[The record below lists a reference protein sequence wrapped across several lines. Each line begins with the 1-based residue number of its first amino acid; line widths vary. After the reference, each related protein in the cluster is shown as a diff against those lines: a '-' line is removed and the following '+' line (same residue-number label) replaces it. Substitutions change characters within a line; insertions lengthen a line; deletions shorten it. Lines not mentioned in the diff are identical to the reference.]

1 MAISRKS
8 WPKFFERIK
17 KGQKKIEVR
26 IADTPL
32 TKSFDMM
39 LEEWDPKRHEYT
51 GRKVAVRA
59 KPLAVCDVL
68 SFYTLRE
75 LMTHPLVI
83 LEYSNPR
90 EIKKGK
96 KK

>member
-1 MAISRKS
+1 MAIARKS

-17 KGQKKIEVR
+17 RGQRRIEVR

-32 TKSFDMM
+32 TRSFDMV
-39 LEEWDPKRHEYT
+39 LEEWDPKTHEYT
-51 GRKVAVRA
+51 GRKLNVRA

-75 LMTHPLVI
+75 LMTHPLVV
-83 LEYSNPR
+83 LEYSTKNP
-90 EIKKGK
+90 KGK
-96 KK
+96 KNKK

>member
-1 MAISRKS
+1 MAIARKS
-8 WPKFFERIK
+8 WPRFFERIRR
-17 KGQKKIEVR
+17 GQKRHEVR

-32 TKSFDMM
+32 TKSFDLV

-51 GRKVAVRA
+51 GRKLKVRA

-75 LMTHPLVI
+75 LMTHPLVV
-83 LEYSNPR
+83 LEYSKPK
-90 EIKKGK
+90 EAGK
-96 KK
+96 KKK

>member
-1 MAISRKS
+1 MAIARKS

-17 KGQKKIEVR
+17 NGKKRIEVR

-32 TKSFDMM
+32 TRSFDMV
-39 LEEWDPKRHEYT
+39 LEEWDPKKHEYT
-51 GRKVAVRA
+51 GRKLNVRA

-75 LMTHPLVI
+75 LMTHPLVV
-83 LEYSNPR
+83 LEYSKS
-90 EIKKGK
+90 KKAKKSK

>member
-1 MAISRKS
+1 MAIARKS
-8 WPKFFERIK
+8 WPKFFARIK
-17 KGQKKIEVR
+17 SGQKRIEVR

-32 TKSFDMM
+32 TGSFDMV
-39 LEEWDPKRHEYT
+39 LEEWDPKTHEYT
-51 GRKVAVRA
+51 GRKLDVRA

-75 LMTHPLVI
+75 LMTHPLVV
-83 LEYSNPR
+83 LEYSKSK
-90 EIKKGK
+90 EAKKAK